1 MTMWSLVSLIVVD
14 AVDDGQIGAVR
25 RGRDDNALGAGRQV
39 RGRLVAGCED
49 AGAFERD
56 VDAELFPRQL
66 RRILDRR
73 HLELVGA
80 DVEGI
85 ALDLH
90 LAREAAMDAV
100 EAQQM
105 GIGLDRAEVVDGH
118 HVDVLAAGFVDG
130 AHDVA
135 ADAAKSVDG
144 YSDSHVF
151 SPWA

>member
-1 MTMWSLVSLIVVD
+1 MTRLAP
-14 AVDDGQIGAVR
+14 AVEVR
-25 RGRDDNALGAGRQV
+25 R
-39 RGRLVAGCED
+39 RLVAGRED

-56 VDAELFPRQL
+56 VDAEFLPRQL

-73 HLELVGA
+73 HLELLGA
-80 DVEGI
+80 DVDRV

-90 LAREAAMDAV
+90 LAREAAMHAV

-105 GIGLDRAEVVDGH
+105 GVGLDRAEIVDGD

-144 YSDSHVF
+144 NSDGHVF